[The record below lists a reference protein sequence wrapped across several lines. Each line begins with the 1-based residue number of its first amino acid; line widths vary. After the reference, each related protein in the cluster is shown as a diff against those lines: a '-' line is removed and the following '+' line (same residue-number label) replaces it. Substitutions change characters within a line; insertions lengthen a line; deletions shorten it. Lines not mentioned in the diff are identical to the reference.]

1 MYTCIF
7 LFCNLNVCN
16 CYHVNSKLWQHKFI
30 LFRRLF
36 LQCYKQVYYICS
48 QVLVHL
54 VLDMGFGSDLQE
66 WIWIFVLVLG
76 IAALYCDVRFN
87 RVYLFYVNKGNQVKE
102 TNVSFWSFLL
112 RKPMV
117 FSYAY
122 ALYSLRLR
130 LPFKRSIKEVPFI
143 KHTMTS
149 S

>member
-7 LFCNLNVCN
+7 LFCNLDDRN

-36 LQCYKQVYYICS
+36 LQRYKQVYYICN

-54 VLDMGFGSDLQE
+54 VLDMGIGFNMQKWV
-66 WIWIFVLVLG
+66 WILVLVFG
-76 IAALYCDVRFN
+76 IAAVCCDVHFN

-112 RKPMV
+112 RKPIMI

-122 ALYSLRLR
+122 SFLLSEA
-130 LPFKRSIKEVPFI
+130 
-143 KHTMTS
+143 
-149 S
+149 